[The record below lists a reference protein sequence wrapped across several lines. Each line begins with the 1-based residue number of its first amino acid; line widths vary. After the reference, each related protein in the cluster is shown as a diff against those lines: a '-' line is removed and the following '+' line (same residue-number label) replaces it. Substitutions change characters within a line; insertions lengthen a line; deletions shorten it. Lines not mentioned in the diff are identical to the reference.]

1 MKVKDNILGIAELL
15 LGGILA
21 VGSFTVFAACGEHE
35 GKYMACHWAQN
46 AVVLIGTVIVITAL
60 IKLFAKNSGV
70 KAAFAVTHFLLAVGT
85 AFIPGKIINL
95 CMMET
100 MRCQT
105 VFKPAVL
112 VISLIL
118 AVVSGIEAVIAVK
131 NSGRSSDVPKK
142 AAAY

>member
-1 MKVKDNILGIAELL
+1 MKIKENIFGIAELL
-15 LGGILA
+15 LGAALT
-21 VGSFTVFAACGEHE
+21 VGPVTLFGACEAHE

-46 AVVLIGTVIVITAL
+46 AVVLIGSVIVIPAL

-100 MRCQT
+100 MRCHT
-105 VFKPAVL
+105 VFKPAVI

-118 AVVSGIEAVIAVK
+118 AVVSGIKYSA
-131 NSGRSSDVPKK
+131 
-142 AAAY
+142 